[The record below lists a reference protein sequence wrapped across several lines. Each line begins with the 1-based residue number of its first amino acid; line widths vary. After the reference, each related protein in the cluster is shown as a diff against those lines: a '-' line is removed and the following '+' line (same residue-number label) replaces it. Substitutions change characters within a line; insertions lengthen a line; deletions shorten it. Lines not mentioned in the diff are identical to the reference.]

1 MAAPILHSS
10 RGPLRV
16 SLVAIP
22 DAVVSTLSG
31 IYDAMNAFR
40 TMLGRENGS
49 ATALPFEVEVVGE
62 AEGPLTL
69 ASGVPFSVECA
80 IERVTSTDR
89 HRAVDPAAVRRLAA
103 RTLRAAR

>member
-1 MAAPILHSS
+1 MATPIPHSS
-10 RGPLRV
+10 RAPLRV

-69 ASGVPFSVECA
+69 AIGVPFSVECA
-80 IERVTSTDR
+80 IERVTSTDI
-89 HRAVDPAAVRRLAA
+89 VIVLQSDG
-103 RTLRAAR
+103 